1 MERHASSIPRAEF
14 LARLANEAYEMH
26 KPTEAATSVKRRA
39 GLGARLLRSRE
50 TGIIGAL
57 LIMVLALSVFAPNF
71 ASIDNFLNDMRNLA
85 FVGIVV
91 LGQAAVMIT
100 GGIDLSVGSVW
111 GLAAV
116 ASAAMMHAGMGVMPA
131 CLLTLLIAAA
141 VGLFN
146 GLCVTRLR
154 MLPFVPTLATMSIAR
169 ALALIITRG
178 KAIDGFRPDG
188 DAFFELGG
196 GDILGLPIPFLIFVV
211 LSIIAAVVLKRSVY
225 GRQLYAVGG
234 NERAAM
240 LTGLDVDRLKISVY
254 VMSSVLAG
262 LAGIIE
268 VSYLSSAISN
278 QGMGKELSVIAAAVI
293 GGTALSGGEGTVIGV
308 FVGTVILEVL
318 RNGLILLG
326 TDAYWQGVFVGSVI
340 VFAVFIDQLR
350 KGVWRRR

>member
-1 MERHASSIPRAEF
+1 MNKPI
-14 LARLANEAYEMH
+14 EA
-26 KPTEAATSVKRRA
+26 TINTKRRA
-39 GLGARLLRSRE
+39 GLGVRLLRSRE

-57 LIMVLALSVFAPNF
+57 LIMIVALSIFAPNF
-71 ASIDNFLNDMRNLA
+71 ASVDNLLNDTRNLS

-111 GLAAV
+111 GLSAV
-116 ASAAMMHAGMGVMPA
+116 ASAAMMQAGMGVVPA
-131 CLLTLLIAAA
+131 CVLTLLIAAS

-146 GLCVTRLR
+146 GFCVTKLR

-169 ALALIITRG
+169 ALALVITRG

-188 DAFFELGG
+188 DAFFALGG
-196 GDILGLPIPFLIFVV
+196 GDILGLPTPFVIFVI
-211 LSIIAAVVLKRSVY
+211 LAIIAGVVLKRSVY

-240 LTGLDVDRLKISVY
+240 LTGL
-254 VMSSVLAG
+254 
-262 LAGIIE
+262 AGIIE

-278 QGMGKELSVIAAAVI
+278 QGLGKELSVIAAAVI

-350 KGVWRRR
+350 NGVWRRR

>member
-1 MERHASSIPRAEF
+1 MDKVTMAIKDPTKPKVGF
-14 LARLANEAYEMH
+14 INQIMH
-26 KPTEAATSVKRRA
+26 
-39 GLGARLLRSRE
+39 SRE
-50 TGIIGAL
+50 TGIVGAL
-57 LIMVLALSVFAPNF
+57 VLMMVVLSILAPDF
-71 ASIDNFLNDMRNLA
+71 ASKANLLNDARNLS

-91 LGQAAVMIT
+91 LGQAMVMIT

-116 ASAAMMHAGMGVMPA
+116 ASAAMMQAGVGVVPA
-131 CLLTLLIAAA
+131 CALTLLISGA

-146 GLCVTRLR
+146 GFCVTKLR

-169 ALALIITRG
+169 ALALVVTRG
-178 KAIDGFRPDG
+178 KAVDGFRPDG
-188 DAFFELGG
+188 DAFFMLGG
-196 GDILGLPIPFLIFVV
+196 GDFLGLPVPFLIFLV
-211 LSIIAAVVLKRSVY
+211 LAIITAIVLKRTVY

-234 NERAAM
+234 NERAAT
-240 LTGLDVDRLKISVY
+240 LTGLNVDRLKMSVY
-254 VMSSVLAG
+254 VVSSVLAG

-278 QGMGKELSVIAAAVI
+278 QGLGKELSVIAAAVI

-308 FVGTVILEVL
+308 FIGAVILEVL
-318 RNGLILLG
+318 RNGLVLLG

-340 VFAVFIDQLR
+340 VLAVFIDQLR

>member
-1 MERHASSIPRAEF
+1 MTSSGVVTGAPRVG
-14 LARLANEAYEMH
+14 LA
-26 KPTEAATSVKRRA
+26 
-39 GLGARLLRSRE
+39 ARVLRSRE

-57 LIMVLALSVFAPNF
+57 ILMVVAISLFAPDF
-71 ASIDNFLNDMRNLA
+71 ASLDNLLNDARNFS

-91 LGQAAVMIT
+91 LGQAMVMIT

-116 ASAAMMHAGMGVMPA
+116 ASAAMMAAGLPTVPA
-131 CLLTLLIAAA
+131 CLLALLIAAG

-146 GLCVTRLR
+146 GLCVTKLR
-154 MLPFVPTLATMSIAR
+154 MPPFVPTLATMSIAR
-169 ALALIITRG
+169 ALALVITRG
-178 KAIDGFRPDG
+178 KSIDGFRPDG
-188 DAFFELGG
+188 DWFYAIGG
-196 GDILGLPIPFLIFVV
+196 GDLFGLPIPFLIFVG
-211 LSIIAAVVLKRSVY
+211 LSIVVGVVLNRSVY

-234 NERAAM
+234 NERAAR
-240 LTGLDVDRLKISVY
+240 LTGLDVDGLKLSVY
-254 VMSSVLAG
+254 VVSALLAG

-278 QGMGKELSVIAAAVI
+278 QGTGKELSVIAAAVI
-293 GGTALSGGEGTVIGV
+293 GGTNLNGGEGTVVGV

-318 RNGLILLG
+318 RNGLVLLG
-326 TDAYWQGVFVGSVI
+326 TDAYWQGVFVGTVI